1 MLVSRNAAPQ
11 RASRCPKWGRADGFT
26 LVELVT
32 TITVIAVLATAA
44 APSFRQFMGNQ
55 RLRNAAYDLMT
66 ALAQTRSEA
75 IRRNMNVDL
84 RRAAS
89 TQSWD
94 RGYRIFTSGSTTT
107 PLLDQQAYASVS
119 ITDSSN
125 LGSITYGRDGRAST
139 SATVFKIAPANA
151 VAGVTPR
158 CVSIGLSGVP
168 SLSVGGC

>member
-1 MLVSRNAAPQ
+1 MLVSRK
-11 RASRCPKWGRADGFT
+11 RSRDPGFT

-32 TITVIAVLATAA
+32 VIAVVAVLATAA

-75 IRRNMNVDL
+75 IRRNTSVDL
-84 RRAAS
+84 RRTTS

-94 RGYRIFTSGSTTT
+94 RGYKIFTSGSTTT

-119 ITDSSN
+119 ITDSTN
-125 LGSITYGRDGRAST
+125 LGTITYGRDGRTST
-139 SATVFKIAPANA
+139 STTVFKIAPSSAI
-151 VAGVTPR
+151 AGVTPR
-158 CVSIGLSGVP
+158 CVSIGLTGVP
-168 SLSVGGC
+168 SLTVGGC